1 MRIRGCAGGTI
12 WFPPRGAVA
21 RDNEQPYST
30 EGEMV
35 SPLTEARSAR
45 IGSDSDRQRGV
56 SPYESN
62 PPKADYLEPEL
73 VQEERQF
80 WQ

>member
-1 MRIRGCAGGTI
+1 MRIRGYAGGEQSG
-12 WFPPRGAVA
+12 FPRGGAVV

-45 IGSDSDRQRGV
+45 IGSDSERQRGV
-56 SPYESN
+56 SPYDGN
-62 PPKADYLEPEL
+62 PPKTDYLECECEPYNGL
-73 VQEERQF
+73 V
-80 WQ
+80 